1 MSALADL
8 SLADAARALDAKT
21 VSSVE
26 LTEAC
31 LSRAEA
37 DPYGAWL
44 HLAAD
49 AARRDAAASDARRSS
64 GATLGALDGLPIG
77 LKDLLVTEDMPTTAA
92 SKMLEGWQAPYQ
104 GEMARR
110 LRAAGAVLLGK
121 TNLDEF
127 AMGSSNEQSAYAP
140 CKNPWDP
147 TRAPGGSSGGS
158 AAALAA
164 GQCLASLGTDTG
176 GSIRQPASFCG
187 VLGLKPTYGRVSRSG
202 VVAFASSLD
211 QVGPFG
217 RSAEDLA
224 MMMDAIA
231 GFDPHDSTSLNHPV
245 PRHGAELSAGVKG
258 LKVGLPTEYFG
269 EGIDADVE
277 AKVRE
282 AVAGLEAAG
291 AEIVEVSLPH
301 TRFALSTYYVLCTA
315 EASSN
320 LARYDGVRYGH
331 RADEKEL
338 RRMYCRSR
346 FEGLGEEVKRR
357 IILGTYVLSAGYREA
372 YYERAQRVRTLIR
385 RDFEEAFTKV
395 DVLAS
400 PTSPFPAFAL
410 GEKTDD
416 PLAMY
421 AADICTLAT
430 NLAGIPGLSTPVG
443 FSTEG
448 RDAPLPIG
456 LQLMGPW
463 LEEPRLLR
471 VAAALEQIGD
481 AARQRPAL

>member
-1 MSALADL
+1 
-8 SLADAARALDAKT
+8 
-21 VSSVE
+21 
-26 LTEAC
+26 
-31 LSRAEA
+31 
-37 DPYGAWL
+37 
-44 HLAAD
+44 
-49 AARRDAAASDARRSS
+49 
-64 GATLGALDGLPIG
+64 
-77 LKDLLVTEDMPTTAA
+77 
-92 SKMLEGWQAPYQ
+92 
-104 GEMARR
+104 
-110 LRAAGAVLLGK
+110 
-121 TNLDEF
+121 
-127 AMGSSNEQSAYAP
+127 
-140 CKNPWDP
+140 
-147 TRAPGGSSGGS
+147 
-158 AAALAA
+158 
-164 GQCLASLGTDTG
+164 
-176 GSIRQPASFCG
+176 
-187 VLGLKPTYGRVSRSG
+187 
-202 VVAFASSLD
+202 
-211 QVGPFG
+211 
-217 RSAEDLA
+217 
-224 MMMDAIA
+224 
-231 GFDPHDSTSLNHPV
+231 
-245 PRHGAELSAGVKG
+245 
-258 LKVGLPTEYFG
+258 
-269 EGIDADVE
+269 
-277 AKVRE
+277 
-282 AVAGLEAAG
+282 
-291 AEIVEVSLPH
+291 
-301 TRFALSTYYVLCTA
+301 
-315 EASSN
+315 
-320 LARYDGVRYGH
+320 
-331 RADEKEL
+331 
-338 RRMYCRSR
+338 MYCRSR